1 VTWPSTMV
9 EWRKRGTGKK
19 VFYIV
24 TSDTVGLAIGP
35 MSETA
40 NDVQDALS
48 KACQMYED
56 GLANVSINDET
67 GHQIDGDAL
76 RACITGKKKLAEDLR
91 AV

>member
-1 VTWPSTMV
+1 MV

-19 VFYIV
+19 VLYTV

-40 NDVQDALS
+40 IDVQDALS

-67 GHQIDGDAL
+67 GHQIDGDEL
-76 RACITGKKKLAEDLR
+76 VACMTGKKKLTEDLR